1 MVILNGPGV
10 VYSATL
16 GAIQALGVLFNGHQ
30 VELDRVQGALKRHV
44 ITPPPTPYSDFKA
57 TQVLLFCP
65 HKVYTNV
72 PNVIFLQFCIFW

>member
-30 VELDRVQGALKRHV
+30 VELDRVRETLKRRV
-44 ITPPPTPYSDFKA
+44 TTPLTPYSDFKA
-57 TQVLLFCP
+57 TQVLFFCP